1 MKRQTFI
8 PRVLFSLAAAGAMC
22 SAEPVATTPAVPAK
36 SGFTLADLKAQI
48 PQSKDGTFLIEI
60 PMILSTA
67 TDLEVQGLLA
77 GQPVETTG
85 QIMPQASDNADGRH
99 LRIFRSQLLCCA
111 AHARQCSVAI
121 ELPEKAPALKEMTWV
136 KIVGTLSYKRE
147 DRRIVPVVI
156 VREIKETAA
165 PATPLLN

>member
-1 MKRQTFI
+1 MKQLPYI
-8 PRVLFSLAAAGAMC
+8 LGMLSLLIGAAVVC
-22 SAEPVATTPAVPAK
+22 SAEPGAPAPAVPAK
-36 SGFTLADLKAQI
+36 GGFTLADLKAQI

-67 TDLEVQGLLA
+67 TDLEAQSLLA

-85 QIMPQASDNADGRH
+85 QIMPETLSGTDGGR

-111 AHARQCSVAI
+111 THARQCSVAI

-136 KIVGTLSYKRE
+136 KLTGTLSYKRE
-147 DRRIVPVVI
+147 DRKIVPVFI
-156 VREIKETAA
+156 VKEIKETA
-165 PATPLLN
+165 PPPNPLLN